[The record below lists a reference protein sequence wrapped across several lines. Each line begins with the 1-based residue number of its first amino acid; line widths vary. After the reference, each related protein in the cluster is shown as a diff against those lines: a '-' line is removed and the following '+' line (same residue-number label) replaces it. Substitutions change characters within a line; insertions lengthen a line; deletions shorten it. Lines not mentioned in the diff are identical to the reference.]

1 MTGLSVTS
9 RVGLSGHGCES
20 CFGADSWIVES
31 EWYCTSAR
39 PARRGTVEIH
49 VGQLDLIRV
58 DCPYAH
64 ALLHWIHGRADKS
77 G

>member
-1 MTGLSVTS
+1 MFRCRLSD
-9 RVGLSGHGCES
+9 L
-20 CFGADSWIVES
+20 VES

-39 PARRGTVEIH
+39 PARRGTVEVH

-64 ALLHWIHGRADKS
+64 TLLHWFLGRANKS